1 MELMIEVVSK
11 VGFPIGVC
19 LILMWYIKV
28 MIENSKE
35 QAKEFIEALNKNSV
49 VLQSLC
55 DKLNE
60 VLNER

>member
-1 MELMIEVVSK
+1 MDILIDVIAK

-28 MIENSKE
+28 MIDNHRAET
-35 QAKEFIEALNKNSV
+35 KEFTEAINKNTL

-55 DKLNE
+55 DKLDE
-60 VLNER
+60 VAR

>member
-1 MELMIEVVSK
+1 MDILIDVIAK

-28 MIENSKE
+28 MIDNHRVET
-35 QAKEFIEALNKNSV
+35 KEFTEAINKNTL

-55 DKLNE
+55 DKLDE
-60 VLNER
+60 VTR